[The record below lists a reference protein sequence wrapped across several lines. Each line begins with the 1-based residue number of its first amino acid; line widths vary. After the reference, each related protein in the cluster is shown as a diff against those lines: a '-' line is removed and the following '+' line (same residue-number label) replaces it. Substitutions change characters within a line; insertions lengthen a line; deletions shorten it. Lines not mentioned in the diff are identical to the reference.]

1 MRVRETKK
9 SELLLVNIITSKFA
23 VVDRAN
29 VRSALPAR
37 AALSRNSKY

>member
-9 SELLLVNIITSKFA
+9 SELLLVNIITSRFA
-23 VVDRAN
+23 VVDRTLA
-29 VRSALPAR
+29 RSALPAG